1 MDSLSNWEMQMK
13 RKAITIAFIV
23 YVVCVFRITVFR
35 PGISFRNLF
44 QGTINVSLFKAYL
57 PLLREGR
64 WFRII
69 YLFGGNIVW
78 FVPLGMYL
86 KWLDKWKIRTIA
98 VMGLL
103 FSLFIETMQ
112 YILGTGIS
120 ELDDLILNTL
130 GAVIGAW
137 IVGMLRRKIYD
148 RKETGNAGK

>member
-1 MDSLSNWEMQMK
+1 M
-13 RKAITIAFIV
+13 
-23 YVVCVFRITVFR
+23 
-35 PGISFRNLF
+35 
-44 QGTINVSLFKAYL
+44 
-57 PLLREGR
+57 
-64 WFRII
+64 
-69 YLFGGNIVW
+69 
-78 FVPLGMYL
+78 

-137 IVGMLRRKIYD
+137 IVGILQGKFRMRNVYVD
-148 RKETGNAGK
+148 KEQ